1 MYFDY
6 KAHSL
11 NLTISWVQWVL
22 LDLFFELEILLQLVA
37 QRGLSNSSQLEKIEK
52 TWETQNFETPDLAIT
67 NFFTLEVEKEPF
79 ICAVMTDQCIR
90 EVKVISITRVYPP
103 WN

>member
-1 MYFDY
+1 MGHLLTLSFWRCAMYFDY

-52 TWETQNFETPDLAIT
+52 T
-67 NFFTLEVEKEPF
+67 
-79 ICAVMTDQCIR
+79 
-90 EVKVISITRVYPP
+90 
-103 WN
+103 

>member
-52 TWETQNFETPDLAIT
+52 NMRNSELWNPGTPDLAIT
-67 NFFTLEVEKEPF
+67 NFLH
-79 ICAVMTDQCIR
+79 
-90 EVKVISITRVYPP
+90 
-103 WN
+103 